1 MVYTAIV
8 LFFGFG
14 MFALSGFGGTQA
26 LGILISFTLIVAYCA
41 NLILLP
47 AFLLSLE
54 KKLTNKEF
62 VEDKSIMTDEMD
74 ESIEESV

>member
-1 MVYTAIV
+1 MIHLNADE
-8 LFFGFG
+8 FF
-14 MFALSGFGGTQA
+14 LHP
-26 LGILISFTLIVAYCA
+26 SFD
-41 NLILLP
+41 
-47 AFLLSLE
+47 LLSLE